1 MPVLAVFVRV
11 KVWELRIRT
20 LERIVAVQ
28 PKRILFKVRMLEQL
42 SDINANTLKLAPS
55 SHTKSL
61 GHLIVSGLIQFPL
74 RGNNMKTQNH
84 SSELDQMNA
93 FSWNWISG
101 SDLLE
106 RIGIS
111 NENALLLI
119 YNTEMIMPYC
129 LSTILKW

>member
-61 GHLIVSGLIQFPL
+61 GHLIVSGLIQFLL

>member
-11 KVWELRIRT
+11 EVWELRIRT

-61 GHLIVSGLIQFPL
+61 GHMIVSGLIQFPL

-106 RIGIS
+106 KIGIS

-129 LSTILKW
+129 LSKILKW

>member
-84 SSELDQMNA
+84 LSELDQMNA
-93 FSWNWISG
+93 FS
-101 SDLLE
+101 
-106 RIGIS
+106 
-111 NENALLLI
+111 
-119 YNTEMIMPYC
+119 
-129 LSTILKW
+129 